1 MLEDPKQQVPQG
13 KIIYIGNMACAQF
26 GADADDWEYHR
37 LGKAGSPE
45 VAKHFAELLQEWKR
59 RNYAYIQPRACSI
72 RSAITDFCHKWV
84 PHRCTRAACSFIQ
97 QELGDVWTD
106 QLKAEH
112 VEALRKSAWK
122 HFGASPNAFKQTMLG
137 WKWLILRCDD
147 GDLLRRHQLH
157 IYLDEFLM
165 YGQPG
170 EHLPPQQLYRYYD
183 AHGQLL
189 YVGVSKS
196 AIHRMF
202 EHKSA
207 QTWWLEVTDTKIE
220 TKYGWTREEI
230 EDLERDVI
238 REENP
243 RYNVSRPKPRTKP
256 DEPEQVL
263 ANREGS

>member
-1 MLEDPKQQVPQG
+1 MLIKPKQPVPQG
-13 KIIYIGNMACAQF
+13 QIIYMGDMACAQF
-26 GADADDWEYHR
+26 GAEANEWEYHF
-37 LGKAGSPE
+37 LGKADSPG
-45 VAKHFAELLQEWKR
+45 VAERFEELLQEWKR
-59 RNYAYIQPRACSI
+59 RNYAYIRPRARSV
-72 RSAITDFCHKWV
+72 RSAIADFCHGWV
-84 PHRCTRAACSFIQ
+84 PHRSTRAALSFIQ

-106 QLKAEH
+106 QLKPEH

-122 HFGASPNAFKQTMLG
+122 QFGASPNAFKQTMLG
-137 WKWLILRCDD
+137 WRWFILRCDTFD
-147 GDLLRRHQLH
+147 VLPVHQLH
-157 IYLDEFLM
+157 NYLDEFLM

-230 EDLERDVI
+230 EDLEREVI
-238 REENP
+238 CEENP
-243 RYNVSRPKPRTKP
+243 RYNVSRPAPKNGR
-256 DEPEQVL
+256 DEPGQRVL
-263 ANREGS
+263 NGEGS